1 MSFDS
6 LYAFVMASLQRVR
19 AIPEEPAALH
29 FHAMDN
35 LRFIRDTMER
45 AGPFTGVPG
54 WGGVAMGASALAAA
68 AIGHF
73 QTGTGW
79 LVVWLLEAVFAFA
92 IGGFAME
99 RKARSAQA
107 SLFSPSGR
115 KFAFS
120 FAPPLLMGG
129 LVTLVLYRAGVPAL
143 VPGMWLCLYGTGIVT
158 GGAFSIRIVPVMGLS
173 FVALGGFAF
182 FCAPVWNDAFLA
194 AGFGGLHILFG
205 TVIARR
211 YGG

>member
-1 MSFDS
+1 MG
-6 LYAFVMASLQRVR
+6 
-19 AIPEEPAALH
+19 LH
-29 FHAMDN
+29 SHAMDN

-54 WGGVAMGASALAAA
+54 WGGVAMGVSAMVAA

-73 QTGTGW
+73 QGSGGW
-79 LVVWLLEAVFAFA
+79 LIVWLLEAMLALA

-99 RKARSAQA
+99 RKARITHM
-107 SLFSPSGR
+107 SLFSPPGR
-115 KFAFS
+115 KFVLS
-120 FAPPLLMGG
+120 FAPPLLMGA
-129 LVTLVLYRAGVPAL
+129 LVTLVLYRAQVPAL

-158 GGAFSIRIVPVMGLS
+158 GGAFSVRIVPVMGLG
-173 FVALGGFAF
+173 FVVLGGFAF
-182 FCAPVWNDAFLA
+182 FCPPVWNDAFLA

>member
-1 MSFDS
+1 
-6 LYAFVMASLQRVR
+6 MASVQQIR
-19 AIPEEPAALH
+19 AIPAKPLSLH
-29 FHAMDN
+29 THAMDN

-54 WGGVAMGASALAAA
+54 WGGVAMGVSAILAAV
-68 AIGHF
+68 IGHL
-73 QTGTGW
+73 QEPNGW
-79 LVVWLLEAVFAFA
+79 LVTWLLEAAIAFA

-99 RKARSAQA
+99 RKARKAHM
-107 SLFSPSGR
+107 SLFSPQGR
-115 KFAFS
+115 KFALS

-129 LVTLVLYRAGVPAL
+129 LVTLVLYRAGVPGL

-158 GGAFSIRIVPVMGLS
+158 GGAFSIRIVPVMGLA
-173 FVALGGFAF
+173 FVILGGCAF
-182 FCAPVWNDAFLA
+182 FCPPVWNDAFLA

-205 TVIARR
+205 MVIARR

>member
-1 MSFDS
+1 
-6 LYAFVMASLQRVR
+6 MASLQRVR
-19 AIPEEPAALH
+19 SIPEEPVSLH
-29 FHAMDN
+29 SHAMNN
-35 LRFIRDTMER
+35 LRFIRATMER
-45 AGPFTGVPG
+45 AEPFTGVPG
-54 WGGVAMGASALAAA
+54 WGGVAMGASALLAA

-73 QTGTGW
+73 QAGSAWLAVW
-79 LVVWLLEAVFAFA
+79 LVEAVLALS

-99 RKARSAQA
+99 RKARSSQA
-107 SLFSPSGR
+107 SLFSPPGR

-120 FAPPLLMGG
+120 FAPPLLMGA
-129 LVTLVLYRAGVPAL
+129 LVTVVLYRAGVPAL

-158 GGAFSIRIVPVMGLS
+158 GGAFSVRIVPVMGLS
-173 FVALGGFAF
+173 FVALGGLAF
-182 FCAPVWNDAFLA
+182 FCPPIWNDAFLA

>member
-1 MSFDS
+1 
-6 LYAFVMASLQRVR
+6 MASVQRMR
-19 AIPEEPAALH
+19 AAPGEPMGLH
-29 FHAMDN
+29 SHAMDN

-54 WGGVAMGASALAAA
+54 WGGVAMGVSALAAA

-73 QTGTGW
+73 QSPNGW
-79 LVVWLLEAVFAFA
+79 LIVWMLEAMLAVA

-99 RKARSAQA
+99 RKARITHT
-107 SLFSPSGR
+107 SLFSPPGR
-115 KFAFS
+115 KFALS
-120 FAPPLLMGG
+120 FAPPLLMGA
-129 LVTLVLYRAGVPAL
+129 LVTLVLYRAQVPSL
-143 VPGMWLCLYGTGIVT
+143 IPGMWLCLYGTGIVT
-158 GGAFSIRIVPVMGLS
+158 GGAFSVRIVPVMGLG
-173 FVALGGFAF
+173 FVVLGGFAF
-182 FCAPVWNDAFLA
+182 FCPPVWNDAFLA